1 MAGKKKLV
9 GAQHATCGMPNAT
22 ERFRNRASPQPVVK
36 LYEHLTAGQKD
47 AISTIELGSI
57 LKIKCHL
64 LHNPLIN
71 WIAGMYD
78 KHTWEFV
85 IHGRGRIPLTPESVY
100 RTLGLLRGQLI
111 VLHYNDP
118 DIEACL
124 GPLLF
129 PGQPSTPKTSLV
141 GTILE
146 KMTEDGVEFKQIY
159 LMHLVSM
166 LLNPN
171 TCNEVSNMCYPLL
184 VCICLFLDDIS
195 LFIHT
200 VLLYSFLLG
209 C

>member
-9 GAQHATCGMPNAT
+9 GGLRAARGLPNAT

-47 AISTIELGSI
+47 AIVSMELGSM
-57 LKIKCHL
+57 LNIKCHL

-78 KHTWEFV
+78 KHTREFV

-100 RTLGLLRGQLI
+100 RTLGLPRGQLI
-111 VLHYNDP
+111 VPYCNDP
-118 DIEACL
+118 DIEARL

-129 PGQPSTPKTSLV
+129 PGQSSTPKTSLV

-146 KMTEDGVEFKQIY
+146 KMTGDGVEFKQVY
-159 LMHLVSM
+159 LMHLVST

-171 TCNEVSNMCYPLL
+171 TCNKVSNRCYPLL
-184 VCICLFLDDIS
+184 VCVCLFCWMVYHVVICTES
-195 LFIHT
+195 
-200 VLLYSFLLG
+200 
-209 C
+209 